1 MYDRIGKYNLNYC
14 EDAIIDL
21 INLTVKITNM
31 INLKKPNVLHEIKK
45 LYNGVLQY
53 ENESDTEFE
62 SIDYDD
68 YYELSEDSD
77 TGEIIG
83 FRNM

>member
-1 MYDRIGKYNLNYC
+1 M
-14 EDAIIDL
+14 
-21 INLTVKITNM
+21 
-31 INLKKPNVLHEIKK
+31 
-45 LYNGVLQY
+45 YNGVSQY
-53 ENESDTEFE
+53 ENDSDTENE
-62 SIDYDD
+62 SIEYAE

>member
-1 MYDRIGKYNLNYC
+1 
-14 EDAIIDL
+14 
-21 INLTVKITNM
+21 M
-31 INLKKPNVLHEIKK
+31 INLKKPNVLQEIKK